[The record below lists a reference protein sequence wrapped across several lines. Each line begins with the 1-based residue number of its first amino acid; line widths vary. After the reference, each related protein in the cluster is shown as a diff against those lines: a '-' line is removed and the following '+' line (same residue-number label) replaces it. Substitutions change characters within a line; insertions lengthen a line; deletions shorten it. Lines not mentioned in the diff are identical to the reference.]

1 MERFLTLTWF
11 RRVVQLFMF
20 VIMVYGA
27 LFMTT
32 FYSED
37 KFTGALPA
45 LSCAYDKQSGDYCSL
60 IPVQHQMDHRVS
72 MAFTSDSVSIMQ
84 AVMPT
89 LITIGTFIILVVILN
104 KAFCGWVCPLGF
116 FQEMIHAL
124 GDKLGFKRFHTLST
138 KTLKKVRPIKWFML
152 AFLVFIFPLLTGIG
166 WLGHE
171 FGDGFCRICP
181 SRILTTLAVGDT
193 SQLYIDNSSIGYM
206 IFSIIADLLFGLM
219 IAMALVI
226 KQPFCRICPMLA
238 FQAVFKKLGLLKLV
252 KNGSSS
258 CEKCGLC
265 AKVCPTDIIEI
276 QNPTTKLTDITFA
289 DCTLCG
295 ACVEFCPDDDVM
307 RLQYAGFPIFKSS
320 KAYFKKRNKDQ
331 RNWEKVVW
339 ADVAPK

>member
-1 MERFLTLTWF
+1 MDKFLTLTWF
-11 RRVVQLFMF
+11 RRLVQLFFF
-20 VIMVYGA
+20 VIMVYGS

-45 LSCAYDKQSGDYCSL
+45 LSCAYDEQSGDYCTL
-60 IPVQHQMDHRVS
+60 IPFQHQMDHRVS
-72 MAFTSDSVSIMQ
+72 GIFTSDLSVMQ
-84 AVMPT
+84 ALLPT
-89 LITIGTFIILVVILN
+89 LITLGTFILLMVILN

-116 FQEMIHAL
+116 FQEMIHSL
-124 GDKLGFKRFHTLST
+124 GDKLGFKRFHTLGTS
-138 KTLKKVRPIKWFML
+138 TLKKVRPIKWLML

-166 WLGHE
+166 FLGHE
-171 FGDGFCRICP
+171 FGDPFCRICP

-193 SQLYIDNSSIGYM
+193 SQLYIDNSSTGYM
-206 IFSIIADLLFGLM
+206 VFSIIADLLFGLM
-219 IAMALVI
+219 IAMALTI

-238 FQAVFKKLGLLKLV
+238 LQAVFKKVGLLRLV

-265 AKVCPTDIIEI
+265 EKVCPTDIFEI
-276 QNPTTKLTDITFA
+276 KEAVDKPTNITFA

-295 ACVEFCPDDDVM
+295 LCVEFCPDDDVM
-307 RLQYAGFPIFKSS
+307 QLQYAGFPVFKSS
-320 KAYFKKRNKDQ
+320 KDYFKKRNKDQ
-331 RNWEKVVW
+331 RNWEKVTW